1 MIMLDFLKWRKQN
14 RDDYVIAYLAEDEDR
29 ARRII
34 KRLPFRLHVAEK
46 PRKRP
51 IIIDPIEGRVTE

>member
-1 MIMLDFLKWRKQN
+1 MKKLIERFVTK
-14 RDDYVIAYLAEDEDR
+14 YLAEDEDR

-46 PRKRP
+46 PRKKT
-51 IIIDPIEGRVTE
+51 IVIDKMEGRITE